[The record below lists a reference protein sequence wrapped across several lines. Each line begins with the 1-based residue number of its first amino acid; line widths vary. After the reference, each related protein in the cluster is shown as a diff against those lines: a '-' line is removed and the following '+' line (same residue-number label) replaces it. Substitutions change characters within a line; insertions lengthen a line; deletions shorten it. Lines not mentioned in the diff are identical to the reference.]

1 MPEVLARL
9 ADRLPAVLIDTLR
22 EQYNGLAGLDAQI
35 AQIERRIQRSEE
47 QTSELQSLMRISYA
61 VYCLKQKRNSTRLN
75 THHSCHHRMPISA
88 SKNTPFTTTH
98 NTT

>member
-35 AQIERRIQRSEE
+35 AQIERRLGQWMREEPAVQAIAQIPGVGLLTATARSEE
-47 QTSELQSLMRISYA
+47 HTAELQSLMRIMYA
-61 VYCLKQKRNSTRLN
+61 VLCLKT
-75 THHSCHHRMPISA
+75 
-88 SKNTPFTTTH
+88 KNTET
-98 NTT
+98 NSIA